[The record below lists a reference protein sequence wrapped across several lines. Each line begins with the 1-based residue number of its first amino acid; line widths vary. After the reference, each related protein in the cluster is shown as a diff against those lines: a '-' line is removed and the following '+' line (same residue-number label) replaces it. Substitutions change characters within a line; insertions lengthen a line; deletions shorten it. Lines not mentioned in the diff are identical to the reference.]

1 MRLEFENE
9 QESKNSELI
18 SLFLG
23 SDVQPSIGSV
33 KDTIRELDSVF
44 NGKKEKFECSYNG
57 SCIEAYKHQ
66 EIIEELFPD
75 DDNPLTCQIETIEL
89 RKLILTWYRAVV
101 IYQNK
106 QGVIEEKEEV
116 LDWIE
121 EKQKIGEGLEKN
133 LKR

>member
-1 MRLEFENE
+1 M
-9 QESKNSELI
+9 
-18 SLFLG
+18 
-23 SDVQPSIGSV
+23 
-33 KDTIRELDSVF
+33 
-44 NGKKEKFECSYNG
+44 
-57 SCIEAYKHQ
+57 
-66 EIIEELFPD
+66 
-75 DDNPLTCQIETIEL
+75 CQIETIEL

-121 EKQKIGEGLEKN
+121 EKQKIDEELEKN

>member
-1 MRLEFENE
+1 MVRLEFENE
-9 QESKNSELI
+9 QEPKNSELI

-33 KDTIRELDSVF
+33 KDTIRELDSVL

-66 EIIEELFPD
+66 VIIEELFPD
-75 DDNPLTCQIETIEL
+75 DDDDDDNPLMCQIETIEL

-121 EKQKIGEGLEKN
+121 EKQKLVMS
-133 LKR
+133 